1 MTAQAG
7 AARAGEGGGPMG
19 DDGGFERDLEAIS
32 RHYTERFLPANPWA
46 SLLNAHP
53 YLVARQRQ
61 RRVREALVECGVRT
75 PEALRGM
82 SVLDVGC
89 GSGSNLA
96 WLVELGADPSRLTGI
111 DLVAQRTELARSRF
125 AGIRFV
131 AGDFLQADVGGPF
144 DMVMMFAVLS
154 SVTNA
159 ELKRG
164 LMDKA
169 LRLLRPGGIFFFYDV
184 VSRRPIPGTAAYQR
198 LTFAELEGYFAPR
211 PLRVFRRDI
220 LRREVA
226 DRLVQRFGVT
236 VAELVQATGLLNIDG
251 TFAYA
256 RG

>member
-1 MTAQAG
+1 MV
-7 AARAGEGGGPMG
+7 EE
-19 DDGGFERDLEAIS
+19 GGFERDLAAIN

-61 RRVREALVECGVRT
+61 RRLRDALVACGVRT
-75 PEALRGM
+75 PEALREM

-96 WLVELGADPSRLTGI
+96 WLVELGADPTRLTGI
-111 DLVAQRTELARSRF
+111 DLVAQRTEVARSRF

-131 AGDFLQADVGGPF
+131 AGDFLTADVGGPF
-144 DMVMMFAVLS
+144 DVVMMFAVLS

-184 VSRRPIPGTAAYQR
+184 VSRRPVPGTADYQR

-211 PLRVFRRDI
+211 ALHVFRRDI
-220 LRREVA
+220 LRRDVA
-226 DRLVQRFGVT
+226 DRLVRRFGVT
-236 VAELVQATGLLNIDG
+236 VAELVQATRLLNIDG